1 MADLSLPSAV
11 SLLQE
16 RIERRK
22 AEGQRFPRPANS
34 EEAFR
39 SARFAPNEQ
48 VRKSVKAAGATRKQE
63 AATETKREKERDK
76 SPPKKRNNE
85 SFSSLPEETLRED
98 TWKGRAGKD
107 TNNAFRIGIPQRVE
121 PPKDLNVPVRKD
133 DGTMVAESEGGG
145 GGGGGGGG
153 AVAHGDPSVN
163 RRQASQTKIKDQE
176 MLAFAC
182 RRANKPR
189 NEALAYYNMGV
200 LLDNDKELEKANACY
215 EQYLQA
221 SRAVGDAKGEQLALN
236 SMAINMF
243 KLGRY
248 EEAIDLSNQH
258 LQIADV
264 AGKFV
269 AHCNLGLAY
278 AAMDELE
285 QSSLNHRQA
294 LRWAQ
299 VGEQAEAEHRQVRD
313 RDVECGR
320 GESGVREPGERGGE
334 EGRHAD
340 EQGVH
345 GATPEALERPEGLQG
360 AAGRKPTAG
369 EDGERGGAV
378 RGGVELLREREE
390 DRAGAGRLA
399 GGTGVQV

>member
-1 MADLSLPSAV
+1 
-11 SLLQE
+11 
-16 RIERRK
+16 
-22 AEGQRFPRPANS
+22 
-34 EEAFR
+34 
-39 SARFAPNEQ
+39 
-48 VRKSVKAAGATRKQE
+48 
-63 AATETKREKERDK
+63 
-76 SPPKKRNNE
+76 
-85 SFSSLPEETLRED
+85 
-98 TWKGRAGKD
+98 
-107 TNNAFRIGIPQRVE
+107 
-121 PPKDLNVPVRKD
+121 
-133 DGTMVAESEGGG
+133 
-145 GGGGGGGG
+145 
-153 AVAHGDPSVN
+153 
-163 RRQASQTKIKDQE
+163 

-294 LRWAQ
+294 LRYAIVMSSV
-299 VGEQAEAEHRQVRD
+299 VGESLACGNLGNVAERKGDMRTSKACMERHLKLSSALKDFKAQLDANLLLGKMANEEGQYEEASSYFESAKKIAQELGDSRAELVCKCKIGMARGNAKFEVRVWD
-313 RDVECGR
+313 R
-320 GESGVREPGERGGE
+320 GEEWEKEGG
-334 EGRHAD
+334 
-340 EQGVH
+340 
-345 GATPEALERPEGLQG
+345 
-360 AAGRKPTAG
+360 
-369 EDGERGGAV
+369 
-378 RGGVELLREREE
+378 LLR
-390 DRAGAGRLA
+390 A
-399 GGTGVQV
+399 

>member
-1 MADLSLPSAV
+1 
-11 SLLQE
+11 
-16 RIERRK
+16 
-22 AEGQRFPRPANS
+22 
-34 EEAFR
+34 
-39 SARFAPNEQ
+39 
-48 VRKSVKAAGATRKQE
+48 
-63 AATETKREKERDK
+63 
-76 SPPKKRNNE
+76 
-85 SFSSLPEETLRED
+85 
-98 TWKGRAGKD
+98 
-107 TNNAFRIGIPQRVE
+107 
-121 PPKDLNVPVRKD
+121 
-133 DGTMVAESEGGG
+133 
-145 GGGGGGGG
+145 
-153 AVAHGDPSVN
+153 
-163 RRQASQTKIKDQE
+163 
-176 MLAFAC
+176 
-182 RRANKPR
+182 
-189 NEALAYYNMGV
+189 MGV

-215 EQYLQA
+215 EQYLQVMKKHKHKQPTRRLLLPPSFFSSPAQLDVSLSLQA

-360 AAGRKPTAG
+360 AG
-369 EDGERGGAV
+369 EAPQRRSVRLTGMQLDANLLLGKMANEEGQYEEASSYFESAKKIAQELGDSRV
-378 RGGVELLREREE
+378 RGGRGARRRREE
-390 DRAGAGRLA
+390 EEEEAEDGT

>member
-22 AEGQRFPRPANS
+22 AEGQRFPKPANS

-48 VRKSVKAAGATRKQE
+48 VRRSVKASTISRKPEHAGAT
-63 AATETKREKERDK
+63 ETARRERERDK
-76 SPPKKRNNE
+76 SPAKKPNNE
-85 SFSSLPEETLRED
+85 SFSSLPEENSLREE
-98 TWKGRAGKD
+98 TWKGRPAKD
-107 TNNAFRIGIPQRVE
+107 ANNPFRIGIPQRVE
-121 PPKDLNVPVRKD
+121 PPKDLNVPVRND
-133 DGTMVAESEGGG
+133 DGTMVAENEGGG
-145 GGGGGGGG
+145 GGGG
-153 AVAHGDPSVN
+153 ASVAHGDPSVN

-189 NEALAYYNMGV
+189 NEAMAYYNMGV

-221 SRAVGDAKGEQLALN
+221 SRAVGDVKGEQLALN
-236 SMAINMF
+236 SMAINFF

-248 EEAIDLSNQH
+248 EEAIELSNQH

-294 LRWAQ
+294 LRYAIVMSSV
-299 VGEQAEAEHRQVRD
+299 VGESLACGNLGNVAERKGDMRTSKA
-313 RDVECGR
+313 CL
-320 GESGVREPGERGGE
+320 ERHLKLSVALKDLKAQLDANLLLGKMANE
-334 EGRHAD
+334 EGQY
-340 EQGVH
+340 E
-345 GATPEALERPEGLQG
+345 EASSYFENAKKIAQELGDSRVGGG
-360 AAGRKPTAG
+360 AA
-369 EDGERGGAV
+369 
-378 RGGVELLREREE
+378 ERE
-390 DRAGAGRLA
+390 
-399 GGTGVQV
+399 GGGSRRRRRT